1 MKRRDFLRLIG
12 VATPAIVATARAIVE
27 NQPAEP
33 VWPEMNLE
41 RYVQESDDEPF
52 MLQTDLSARD
62 LKFPIRGPGLA
73 SLVKSDLGA
82 VYNSV
87 V

>member
-12 VATPAIVATARAIVE
+12 IVATARAIVE

-41 RYVQESDDEPF
+41 RYLSDELFMVQ
-52 MLQTDLSARD
+52 QVCRCV
-62 LKFPIRGPGLA
+62 IRSSP
-73 SLVKSDLGA
+73 
-82 VYNSV
+82 
-87 V
+87 